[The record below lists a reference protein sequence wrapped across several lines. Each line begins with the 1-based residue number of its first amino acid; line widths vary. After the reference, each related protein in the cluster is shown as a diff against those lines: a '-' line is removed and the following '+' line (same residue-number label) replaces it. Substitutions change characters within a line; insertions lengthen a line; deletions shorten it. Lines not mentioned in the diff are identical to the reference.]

1 MRRVISG
8 LAALLLT
15 GCTLQYLPNPSAEEL
30 IVIPA
35 FKPGQPVAIVNRTT
49 PKVTRLPLR
58 GSDVQVDFQ
67 KYADAVMRL
76 LQGEMAKRGGV
87 VETASPRQLRFDLT
101 DVRMDQGAG
110 RHRCVFNFTIGTGD
124 GYFRGLQASGVGWEY
139 EKAIDG
145 AIVEAVKAILSN
157 DRVRQYVSE

>member
-1 MRRVISG
+1 MRHVIRG

-15 GCTLQYLPNPSAEEL
+15 GCTLQYLPNPSAEDL

-35 FKPGQPVAIVNRTT
+35 FKPGQPLAIVNQTA
-49 PKVTRLPLR
+49 PQATRLPLR

-67 KYADAVMRL
+67 KYAEAVMRL
-76 LQGEMAKRGGV
+76 LQGELRKRGGV
-87 VETASPRQLRFDLT
+87 VEAASSREIRFNLT
-101 DVRMDQGAG
+101 DVRLDQGAG
-110 RHRCVFNFTIGTGD
+110 RHRCVLNFTIGTGD
-124 GYFRGLQASGVGWEY
+124 GYFRGLQASGVGWGY

-145 AIVEAVKAILSN
+145 AIVEAVKAILTN